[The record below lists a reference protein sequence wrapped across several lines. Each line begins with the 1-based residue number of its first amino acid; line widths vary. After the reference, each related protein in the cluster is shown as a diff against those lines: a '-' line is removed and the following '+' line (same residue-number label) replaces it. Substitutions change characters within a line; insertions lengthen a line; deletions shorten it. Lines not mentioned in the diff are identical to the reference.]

1 MIVDVHG
8 PVKKFAR
15 TDFLRLARG
24 DRAVASTGSQAT
36 REGGTQARRARR
48 RAEETGGES
57 GKVGGRDWWSD
68 PKRGVALPTPHHS
81 PAAARDS
88 ARRQPLSPPPSA
100 CRCRGQSCSHTL
112 IQVSWHTA
120 DCASPLA
127 SCSQLSPLM
136 QQAAGSAA
144 ATASTAAAAAAALA
158 AAATPA
164 TAAPQEDAG
173 RFISTVRQIA
183 SLSSISQL
191 GAHAERWRQKEG
203 TVRSPLVLLQ
213 VLALSRQ
220 FACMQAPPSTPAK
233 MKAYGRG
240 LKAHGQPDAVT
251 AGRPLRPSDL
261 RHAAA
266 LSSPLACLGS
276 HSLPAYACA

>member
-1 MIVDVHG
+1 MQQ
-8 PVKKFAR
+8 
-15 TDFLRLARG
+15 
-24 DRAVASTGSQAT
+24 RAS
-36 REGGTQARRARR
+36 
-48 RAEETGGES
+48 
-57 GKVGGRDWWSD
+57 
-68 PKRGVALPTPHHS
+68 
-81 PAAARDS
+81 
-88 ARRQPLSPPPSA
+88 
-100 CRCRGQSCSHTL
+100 SH
-112 IQVSWHTA
+112 
-120 DCASPLA
+120 P
-127 SCSQLSPLM
+127 
-136 QQAAGSAA
+136 QAAGSAA
-144 ATASTAAAAAAALA
+144 ATASAAAA

-233 MKAYGRG
+233 MKAYGRD

-251 AGRPLRPSDL
+251 QQGG
-261 RHAAA
+261 
-266 LSSPLACLGS
+266 LSAE
-276 HSLPAYACA
+276 